1 MVIGWLGNEL
11 CSAGSGLDVLPMKLV
26 RAENIST
33 MLTEVVD
40 KDITGDLIGIGIVL
54 FLSFGA

>member
-1 MVIGWLGNEL
+1 
-11 CSAGSGLDVLPMKLV
+11 MKLV

-54 FLSFGA
+54 FLSFGT